1 VLHADDPARVLLL
14 DGAERA
20 GLLGWALH
28 PGLAG
33 GEQQVAHLD
42 ALVGPV
48 GDRRRRAVL
57 GVVGMGHDDENPP
70 DIGRVEGL
78 GNGSV
83 ACAFHVPT
91 LRPRRQSR

>member
-1 VLHADDPARVLLL
+1 
-14 DGAERA
+14 
-20 GLLGWALH
+20 
-28 PGLAG
+28 
-33 GEQQVAHLD
+33 
-42 ALVGPV
+42 
-48 GDRRRRAVL
+48 
-57 GVVGMGHDDENPP
+57 MGHDDENPP